1 MSIAGASKVMGRS
14 LFPFPDDSTLCSF
27 IGFSI
32 IRNNSPSTH
41 FVEMWHLRIIPVCL
55 LGLVAACSPGEKGTP
70 TTEQAIVED
79 NSKPV
84 TGDWLI
90 DHFLSDP
97 ENLNPVTSND
107 AGASNILGYIFES
120 LMTRDP
126 RSLELKP
133 LIAESPPGISEDK
146 LRYTFRIRKDV
157 HFQDGKPLTGQDV
170 LFSLKVIKN
179 PLVNAPFI
187 RVYYSSI
194 IDAELLDEY
203 TIRLTA
209 REPYFL
215 NDSVLGGIDI
225 LPRQYYDPENL
236 LKDVTVQ
243 QLDGDW
249 SKYKTQVERFAQD
262 FNKNFNRN
270 PMGSGPYKFKSWK
283 TGENVIVVRDP
294 NYWGINKE
302 GIDQVYIDRFHFR
315 IINNMSAALVAL
327 KSQELD
333 LLGLQPLQYTQQ
345 TDTAKFK
352 ANFEKVL
359 YFSPSYTYVGW
370 NNDHPIFSDRRV
382 RTAMTYLMNRKLI
395 VKTILLN
402 LGQVVDSPIYRFRPE
417 YDTSL
422 YSHPYD
428 PDRALSLL
436 KDAGWEDTNS
446 DGRLDKVINGKRTDF
461 QFEIKFNSGND
472 LRKAVALTL
481 QDEFKKHGIECTIR
495 QLDWTIYLDDV
506 KNHRFDAIILGWL
519 MSVNPPDAFQVWHS
533 SQAENKGSNHISYK
547 NPEVDRIL
555 EEYRKEF
562 DPMNRI
568 ALYRKFQKILNE
580 DQPYTFLYMPKSA
593 VAYHK
598 RFRKVEVL
606 PIGGHRPREWWV
618 PTSLQKYQ
626 N

>member
-1 MSIAGASKVMGRS
+1 V
-14 LFPFPDDSTLCSF
+14 C
-27 IGFSI
+27 
-32 IRNNSPSTH
+32 
-41 FVEMWHLRIIPVCL
+41 LRIIAL
-55 LGLVAACSPGEKGTP
+55 LVFSLVAACSSGEKGP
-70 TTEQAIVED
+70 PPAKDAHVD
-79 NSKPV
+79 DDSKPV

-133 LIAESPPGISEDK
+133 LIAESAPEISEDK
-146 LRYTFRIRKDV
+146 LSYTFRIRKDV
-157 HFQDGKPLTGQDV
+157 HFQDGRALTGKDV

-194 IDAELLDEY
+194 IDLELLDEY
-203 TIRLTA
+203 TIRFTA

-225 LPRQYYDPENL
+225 LPRHYYDPENH
-236 LKDVTVQ
+236 LKDVTIL

-249 SKYKTQVERFAQD
+249 SQYKSQVEKFAQD

-270 PMGSGPYKFKSWK
+270 PMGSGPYKFNSWK
-283 TGENVIVVRDP
+283 TGEEVILVRDP
-294 NYWGINKE
+294 KYWGNNKE
-302 GIDQVYIDRFHFR
+302 GIDQVYIDRFRFR
-315 IINNMSAALVAL
+315 IINDMNAALVAL

-345 TDTAKFK
+345 TDTDKFK
-352 ANFEKVL
+352 VYFEKTL

-382 RTAMTYLMNRKLI
+382 RTAMTHFMNRKQI
-395 VKTILLN
+395 VETILLD

-436 KDAGWEDTNS
+436 KEAGWEDTNG
-446 DGRLDKVINGKRTDF
+446 DGRLDKVIHGKRTDF

-472 LRKAVALTL
+472 LRKSIALTI
-481 QDEFKKHGIECTIR
+481 QDELKKYGIECTVR

-562 DPMNRI
+562 DPMKRI
-568 ALYRKFQKILNE
+568 TLYRKFQKILNE

-606 PIGGHRPREWWV
+606 PIGGLRPREWWA

>member
-1 MSIAGASKVMGRS
+1 MGHLPITVALLVI
-14 LFPFPDDSTLCSF
+14 LFT
-27 IGFSI
+27 
-32 IRNNSPSTH
+32 
-41 FVEMWHLRIIPVCL
+41 
-55 LGLVAACSPGEKGTP
+55 ACSSDEKGTP
-70 TTEQAIVED
+70 TTKEAVVAD
-79 NSKPV
+79 DSKPV

-90 DHFLSDP
+90 NHFLSDP
-97 ENLNPVTSND
+97 ENLNPITSND
-107 AGASNILGYIFES
+107 AGASNILSYIFES

-126 RSLELKP
+126 RTLELKP
-133 LIAESPPGISEDK
+133 LIAESAPEVSEDK
-146 LRYTFRIRKDV
+146 LHYTFRIRKDV
-157 HFQDGKPLTGQDV
+157 HFQDGKPLTGEDV

-194 IDAELLDEY
+194 INAELLDEY

-225 LPRQYYDPENL
+225 LPQHYYDPENL
-236 LKDVTVQ
+236 LKDVTIQ
-243 QLDGDW
+243 QLDSNW
-249 SKYKTQVERFAQD
+249 SQFKNQVEKFAQD

-283 TGENVIVVRDP
+283 TGEEVIVVRNT
-294 NYWGINKE
+294 NYWGKNKE

-315 IINNMSAALVAL
+315 IINNVDAALVTL

-370 NNDHPIFSDRRV
+370 NNSHLIFSDKRV
-382 RTAMTYLMNRKLI
+382 RTAMTHLINRKLL

-436 KDAGWEDTNS
+436 KDAGWEDTNG
-446 DGRLDKVINGKRTDF
+446 DGILDKVIKGKRIDF
-461 QFEIKFNSGND
+461 HFEIKFNSGND
-472 LRKAVALTL
+472 LRKAIALTI
-481 QDEFKKHGIECTIR
+481 QDELKKYGIRCTVR

-533 SQAENKGSNHISYK
+533 SQADNKGSNHISFK

-555 EEYRKEF
+555 EEYRREF
-562 DPMNRI
+562 DPEKRI
-568 ALYRKFQKILNE
+568 ALYRGFQRILNE
-580 DQPYTFLYMPKSA
+580 EQPYTFLYMPKSA

-598 RFRKVEVL
+598 RFRNVEVL
-606 PIGGHRPREWWV
+606 PIGGLRPREWWV